1 MNRRMIGG
9 ALALAAA
16 LLVSAVAASTS
27 SSSPKRQSATKVVIW
42 LQNDA
47 KNGWEQMVTST
58 NDAFKAK
65 HPGVEVDVQYQG
77 WGDHLTKFDAALAGG
92 TAPDVIEFGNTETT
106 RYMAGRLLQ
115 DLSSQ
120 TKSFPNSKTWLGAL
134 KDSCTYR
141 GKLYCVPYYAGARA
155 VIYRKDQYK
164 AAGVKGTPK
173 SLAAFQAAGMK
184 LMKRYGKQRNY
195 SALYFPGQ
203 YWYAAMSFVYDYGG
217 KIAEFKNGKW
227 QGTLTSPQAI
237 QGLTRM
243 KSVVRALSRASK
255 TTDEA
260 NPQQALVFSK
270 GRVGSFIGNGWEWP
284 YALDEKVGDPSLAN
298 KIGAYPMPSH
308 VAGKYMPTF
317 LGGSDVA
324 VPVTSKNKAL
334 AYDWIRI
341 FTSVS
346 SMRKLATIGKQIPN
360 STTLSSINAR
370 NPKLAP
376 FTNASKFSWFV
387 PTAPNWVKV
396 ENARVL
402 KNLVQA
408 IVTGRQSV
416 AKAAKSASG
425 QITKILNQPVT

>member
-1 MNRRMIGG
+1 MKRRSIG

-27 SSSPKRQSATKVVIW
+27 VSSPKRQNATKIVIW

-47 KNGWEQMVTST
+47 ENGWKEMVTST
-58 NDAFKAK
+58 NDAFKAR
-65 HPGVEVDVQYQG
+65 HAGVEVDVQYQG

-92 TAPDVIEFGNTETT
+92 TAPDVIELGNTETT
-106 RYMAGRLLQ
+106 RYMAARLLT
-115 DLSSQ
+115 DLNNQ
-120 TKSFPNSKTWLGAL
+120 TKSFPNYKTWLRAL
-134 KDSCTYR
+134 KDSCTYNGR
-141 GKLYCVPYYAGARA
+141 LYCIPYYAGARA
-155 VIYRKDQYK
+155 VIYRKDHYK

-173 SLAAFQAAGMK
+173 SLAQFQAAGQK
-184 LMKRYGKQRNY
+184 LMKKYGKQRNY

-237 QGLTRM
+237 QGLTKM
-243 KSVVRALSRASK
+243 KSVVTSLSRASK

-284 YALDEKVGDPSLAN
+284 YALDKKVGNPTLAS
-298 KIGAYPMPSH
+298 KMGAFPMPSH
-308 VAGKYMPTF
+308 IAGKYMPTF

-324 VPVTSKNKAL
+324 VPVTSRNKAL

-341 FTSVS
+341 FTSNAN
-346 SMRKLATIGKQIPN
+346 MTKLATIGKQIPN
-360 STTLSSINAR
+360 TTTLASVNAK
-370 NPKLAP
+370 NPQLAP
-376 FTNASKFSWFV
+376 FNAASKYSWFV

-402 KNLVQA
+402 KNLVQS
-408 IVTGRQSV
+408 IVTGRKSV
-416 AKAAKSASG
+416 AKAAKSAND

>member
-1 MNRRMIGG
+1 MRHRTIG

-16 LLVSAVAASTS
+16 LLVSAVAASAG
-27 SSSPKRQSATKVVIW
+27 SSSPDRQSATKIVIW

-58 NDAFKAK
+58 NDAFKAR
-65 HPGVEVDVQYQG
+65 HRDVDVDVQYQG

-92 TAPDVIEFGNTETT
+92 TAPDVVEFGNTETT
-106 RYMAGRLLQ
+106 RYMANRLLQ
-115 DLSSQ
+115 DLTTQ
-120 TKSFPNSKTWLGAL
+120 TKSFQNSKTWLKAL
-134 KDSCTYR
+134 KDSCTYNGR
-141 GKLYCVPYYAGARA
+141 LYCVPYYAGARA

-173 SLAAFQAAGMK
+173 SLAEFQAAGRK

-203 YWYAAMSFVYDYGG
+203 YWYAGLSFVYDNGG
-217 KIAEFKNGKW
+217 KIAEFKSGKW
-227 QGTLTSPQAI
+227 RGTLDSPQAI

-243 KSVVRALSRASK
+243 KAVVTALSRASK

-260 NPQQALVFSK
+260 NPQQALVFAK
-270 GRVGSFIGNGWEWP
+270 GRVGSMIGNGWEWP
-284 YALDEKVGDPSLAN
+284 YALDKKVGNPSLAN
-298 KIGAYPMPSH
+298 KIGAYPMPS
-308 VAGKYMPTF
+308 AKKGQFMPTF
-317 LGGSDVA
+317 LGGSDLA

-341 FTSVS
+341 FTSNS
-346 SMRKLATIGKQIPN
+346 AMRTLATVGKQIPN
-360 STTLSSINAR
+360 TTTLASINAK
-370 NPKLAP
+370 NPQLAA
-376 FTNASKFSWFV
+376 FANASKASWFV

-402 KNLVQA
+402 KTLIQE
-408 IVTGRQSV
+408 IVTGRKSV
-416 AKAAKSASG
+416 AKAAKDASAR
-425 QITKILNQPVT
+425 ITKILNQPVT

>member
-1 MNRRMIGG
+1 MKRRSIG

-16 LLVSAVAASTS
+16 LLFSAVAASAGS
-27 SSSPKRQSATKVVIW
+27 SRPNRQQATKIVIW

-47 KNGWEQMVTST
+47 ESGWKEMVTST
-58 NDAFKAK
+58 NDTFKAK
-65 HPGVEVDVQYQG
+65 HSGVDVDVQYQG

-92 TAPDVIEFGNTETT
+92 TAPDVIEFGNSETS
-106 RYMAGRLLQ
+106 RYMAAKLLQ
-115 DLSSQ
+115 DLTAQ
-120 TKSFPNSKTWLGAL
+120 AKSFPNSKTWLKAL
-134 KDSCTYR
+134 KDSCTYN

-164 AAGVKGTPK
+164 AVGVKSTPK
-173 SLAAFQAAGMK
+173 SLDQFAAAGKK
-184 LMKRYGKQRNY
+184 LMKKYGKQRNY

-203 YWYAAMSFVYDYGG
+203 YVWAGLSFVYDYGG
-217 KIAEFKNGKW
+217 KVAVSKNGKW
-227 QGTLTSPQAI
+227 QGTLNSPQAI
-237 QGLTRM
+237 KGLSRL
-243 KSVVRALSRASK
+243 KAIVKGLSRANK

-260 NPQQALVFSK
+260 NPQQSLVFSK
-270 GRVGSFIGNGWEWP
+270 GRVGAFIGNGWEWP
-284 YALDEKVGDPSLAN
+284 YALDEKLGNPSLKN

-308 VAGKYMPTF
+308 IAGKFMPTF

-341 FTSVS
+341 FTSNS

-360 STTLSSINAR
+360 TTSLASINAK
-370 NPKLAP
+370 NPQLAP
-376 FTNASKFSWFV
+376 FATAAKSSWFV

-402 KNLVQA
+402 KTMFQA
-408 IVTGRQSV
+408 IITGRKSV
-416 AKAAKSASG
+416 AKAAKDASA
-425 QITKILNQPVT
+425 QITKILNAPTT

>member
-1 MNRRMIGG
+1 MNRRSLG

-16 LLVSAVAASTS
+16 LLVSAVAAATS
-27 SSSPKRQSATKVVIW
+27 SSSPKRQNATKVVIW

-47 KNGWEQMVTST
+47 ENGWEEMVTAT
-58 NDAFKAK
+58 NDAFKAR
-65 HPGVEVDVQYQG
+65 HAGVEVDVQYQG

-106 RYMAGRLLQ
+106 RYMAARLLQ
-115 DLSSQ
+115 DLTTQ
-120 TKSFPNSKTWLGAL
+120 TKSFPNSKTWLVAL
-134 KDSCTYR
+134 KDSCTYKGR
-141 GKLYCVPYYAGARA
+141 LYCIPYYAGARA

-173 SLAAFQAAGMK
+173 SLAQFEAAGQK
-184 LMKRYGKQRNY
+184 LMKKYGKQRNY

-237 QGLTRM
+237 QGLTKM
-243 KSVVRALSRASK
+243 KSIVRAHSRASK

-284 YALDEKVGDPSLAN
+284 YALDTKVGNPSLA
-298 KIGAYPMPSH
+298 KKMGAYPMPSH
-308 VAGKYMPTF
+308 IAGKYMPTF

-341 FTSVS
+341 FTSKS
-346 SMRKLATIGKQIPN
+346 NMTKLAKIGKQIPN
-360 STTLSSINAR
+360 TTTLASINAG
-370 NPKLAP
+370 NPQLAP
-376 FTNASKFSWFV
+376 FNAASKYSWFV

-416 AKAAKSASG
+416 AKAAKSASD